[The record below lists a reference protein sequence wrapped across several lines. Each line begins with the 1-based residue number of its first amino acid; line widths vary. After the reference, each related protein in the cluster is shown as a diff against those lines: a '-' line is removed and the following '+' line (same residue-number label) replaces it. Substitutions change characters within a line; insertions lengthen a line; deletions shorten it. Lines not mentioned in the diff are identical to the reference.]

1 MNPRCFSLIALAFA
15 GSSLF
20 AGEDPLEDF
29 VTITRLHERK
39 AQPEL
44 AEACRKFLTEHPKT
58 KADDSVRFFL
68 GQALAAQKQFDEAI
82 NTFAELMGNHPGSP
96 LFIDAA
102 MQRGE
107 AFRNSERLELSV
119 PDFETAWKGYRES
132 GSADNAAHAAF
143 HLVQAHQAAKRTDE
157 AKALAT
163 LLQKEYPSAS
173 YTQNAAKL
181 VGLAPAAAPNQTAP
195 RPQGPAVGTEAPE
208 IEFTLLADGAAKKLS
223 SYRGKVVVIDFWA
236 SWCGPCQ
243 APMAKMQTY
252 RELHPAWGDK
262 VELIALSIDNTKE
275 AAANHLASKGW
286 NTTTNAW
293 AGDGGFRAPA
303 PTAYGV
309 RGIPSAFVIDAAGK
323 IAASGHPGSLD
334 IGGIVDGLLAKP

>member
-1 MNPRCFSLIALAFA
+1 
-15 GSSLF
+15 
-20 AGEDPLEDF
+20 
-29 VTITRLHERK
+29 
-39 AQPEL
+39 
-44 AEACRKFLTEHPKT
+44 
-58 KADDSVRFFL
+58 
-68 GQALAAQKQFDEAI
+68 
-82 NTFAELMGNHPGSP
+82 
-96 LFIDAA
+96 
-102 MQRGE
+102 
-107 AFRNSERLELSV
+107 
-119 PDFETAWKGYRES
+119 
-132 GSADNAAHAAF
+132 
-143 HLVQAHQAAKRTDE
+143 
-157 AKALAT
+157 
-163 LLQKEYPSAS
+163 
-173 YTQNAAKL
+173 
-181 VGLAPAAAPNQTAP
+181 
-195 RPQGPAVGTEAPE
+195 VGTEAPD

-262 VELIALSIDNTKE
+262 VELIALSIDNTKD

-309 RGIPSAFVIDAAGK
+309 RGIPIAFVIDAAGK